1 MLIVQCH
8 RGVKQCVKRKGG
20 LSCLW
25 GKCKTYNVCAEC
37 NKDSDCKRFLGLDVS
52 LTPTTQQTR
61 YCFNIISIFARTVS
75 GTCATSATTSATQ
88 WCQCGPTP
96 PTPSPAS
103 QAAYLPSTP
112 LWEEVTFR
120 QSHLSPHC
128 STVITNKECQ
138 TFCQEVQVTN
148 VNQNFNDVW
157 SIEVLTAFWSLLSL

>member
-1 MLIVQCH
+1 MGYSVRVMEAAMKVIILVFTVSALQLLADAKSQCSNDSHCH

-75 GTCATSATTSATQ
+75 GTCATSATT
-88 WCQCGPTP
+88 
-96 PTPSPAS
+96 
-103 QAAYLPSTP
+103 
-112 LWEEVTFR
+112 F
-120 QSHLSPHC
+120 
-128 STVITNKECQ
+128 
-138 TFCQEVQVTN
+138 
-148 VNQNFNDVW
+148 
-157 SIEVLTAFWSLLSL
+157 